1 MLEEVGQYGVFVV
14 GGALY
19 GDLDWGGDALM
30 LFSRLALHVLEYRG
44 NTYNNTNN
52 EYSSNEHALL

>member
-30 LFSRLALHVLEYRG
+30 LFGGLALHVLEYRG

-52 EYSSNEHALL
+52 